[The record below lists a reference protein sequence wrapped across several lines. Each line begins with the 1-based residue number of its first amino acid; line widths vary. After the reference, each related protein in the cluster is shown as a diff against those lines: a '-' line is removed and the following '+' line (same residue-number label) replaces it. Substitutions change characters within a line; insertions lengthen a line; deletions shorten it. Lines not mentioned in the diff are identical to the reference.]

1 MLVGTCETWRKT
13 GSIQSSGISSD
24 SARRRS
30 SGSWASDRQGV
41 CGFLPGEQDEWP
53 TERDSGNQAGKE
65 WAKVIKNEKQYR
77 ITKAQVRR
85 FQDAVAE
92 LAGQDRP
99 SNISARL
106 WEAQRQAALSQMEE
120 LREQVAAYERL
131 NAGQSKEV
139 LLEGVED
146 LPKALI
152 RARIA
157 AGMTQEGLARRLGVK
172 PQQVQRYEATE
183 YESASFARILKV
195 VQALGLS
202 MPRAVRLVRNG

>member
-1 MLVGTCETWRKT
+1 M
-13 GSIQSSGISSD
+13 
-24 SARRRS
+24 
-30 SGSWASDRQGV
+30 
-41 CGFLPGEQDEWP
+41 
-53 TERDSGNQAGKE
+53 
-65 WAKVIKNEKQYR
+65 IKNEKQYR
-77 ITKAQVRR
+77 IAKAQVRR
-85 FQDAVAE
+85 FEDAIAE
-92 LAGQDRP
+92 LSRLAP

-106 WEAQRQAALSQMEE
+106 WEAQRGAARSQMEE
-120 LREQVAAYERL
+120 LREQVEAYERL
-131 NAGQSKEV
+131 NAGRSKEV
-139 LLEGVED
+139 VLEAVED

-202 MPRAVRLVRNG
+202 MPSAVRLVRNG